1 MSQDSSGEPTK
12 AFTPFDGTLSAP
24 DGHTC
29 TSYNGPRKSDTEEAQ
44 VKQRIIMRKK
54 YPAPLKAKIVLEI
67 LKEDKAISQLASEYS
82 VHPAQL
88 IRWRNTAVE
97 NLQSVFSDDS
107 RNIKRMKANYEN
119 KIESLYAEVGQL
131 TTQLSWL
138 KKKGIHVDQG

>member
-1 MSQDSSGEPTK
+1 
-12 AFTPFDGTLSAP
+12 
-24 DGHTC
+24 
-29 TSYNGPRKSDTEEAQ
+29 
-44 VKQRIIMRKK
+44 MRKK

-67 LKEDKAISQLASEYS
+67 LKEDKSISQLASEYS

-97 NLQSVFSDDS
+97 NLQLVFSDDS
-107 RNIKRMKANYEN
+107 RNIRAMKSNYEK